1 MTGQEII
8 DFIQRNKLENV
19 TTDCCLGFD
28 EKLKD
33 GTWLSYHKYDFAE
46 DLVHHYSL
54 DEYNEEMITEED
66 ALELRG
72 KNEPSAETITRERK

>member
-19 TTDCCLGFD
+19 TTDSCLEFD
-28 EKLKD
+28 IKLKD
-33 GTWLSYHKYDFAE
+33 GTWLSYHKYDFG
-46 DLVHHYSL
+46 DNLVHHYSL
-54 DEYNEEMITEED
+54 DEYNEEMIAEED

-72 KNEPSAETITRERK
+72 DINDKNNRIRN

>member
-19 TTDCCLGFD
+19 TTESCLEFD
-28 EKLKD
+28 VKLKD
-33 GTWLSYHKYDFAE
+33 DTWLSYHKYDFAE
-46 DLVHHYSL
+46 DLVHHYGL
-54 DEYNEEMITEED
+54 DEYIEEMISEKD

-72 KNEPSAETITRERK
+72 DRHD

>member
-28 EKLKD
+28 VKLKD
-33 GTWLSYHKYDFAE
+33 GTWLSYHDYDFGD

-54 DEYNEEMITEED
+54 DEYIEEMINEKD

-72 KNEPSAETITRERK
+72 DRHD

>member
-28 EKLKD
+28 VKLKD
-33 GTWLSYHKYDFAE
+33 GTWLRYLRFDF
-46 DLVHHYSL
+46 DDGLVHHYSL
-54 DEYNEEMITEED
+54 DEYNEEMINEKD
-66 ALELRG
+66 ALKLRG
-72 KNEPSAETITRERK
+72 